1 MIGLGRIDW
10 GIAALVVGG
19 VVVCATLLWLLLRT
33 RLSEDEI
40 EQQRR
45 LLLVQSGRL
54 VDGMLLDLLEMDA
67 EDGRTLTLLVFN
79 YRIGGV
85 EYTCSQDITGL
96 KGIVDPA
103 EVRVGFPCSVRYQPG
118 NSQNSIIV
126 AEGWSGLRAG
136 LPQFKDYEDPEPV
149 DTRHLK
155 GIRD

>member
-10 GIAALVVGG
+10 GVAALVAGG
-19 VVVCATLLWLLLRT
+19 VVMCATLLWLLLRN
-33 RLSEDEI
+33 RLTEDEI

-45 LLLVQSGRL
+45 LLLVLSGRL
-54 VDGMLLDLLEMDA
+54 VDGMLLDLVDMAA
-67 EDGRTLTLLVFN
+67 EDGRTLSLLVFN

-85 EYTCSQDITGL
+85 DYTCSQDITEL
-96 KGIVDPA
+96 KAIVDPT

-118 NSQNSIIV
+118 NSQNSIVV

-149 DTRHLK
+149 DTSHLK
-155 GIRD
+155 VTK